1 MQHAFI
7 HACIH
12 EYTRNYRWDLAG
24 SRKDKILMKM
34 LMVMMMKIIMI
45 RALHQT
51 HTPETS
57 PKNGGCAELF
67 LKHIFGAIS
76 DDLEE
81 GQRREIIEK
90 LNGFEH
96 FSFKVS
102 VSLETS

>member
-45 RALHQT
+45 RALHRT
-51 HTPETS
+51 RTPETS
-57 PKNGGCAELF
+57 PQNGGCAELF
-67 LKHIFGAIS
+67 F
-76 DDLEE
+76 
-81 GQRREIIEK
+81 
-90 LNGFEH
+90 
-96 FSFKVS
+96 
-102 VSLETS
+102 